1 MQKRNFTAGGFSPDR
16 GKREE
21 MACAVQANPAEP
33 GRWGGRTRRQN
44 GAVRW
49 TAGQSGRT
57 GRRTRRQNRAAGRS
71 GRTERQDG
79 AAGRGGRTER
89 QDGAAGRGG
98 RTGRQDGAGEEG
110 GAGGGGGR
118 GGQGGGGGGGGGR
131 GGQKKRGGE
140 ATSSQR
146 TGPGAP
152 PAQTKKRDSNRRKPP
167 DSEKAHGEAARH
179 LQKAN
184 AQVLN
189 TLFGHREGC
198 NIIRTAA
205 VSKITESNF
214 SIFLHSDHSFQ
225 AHSRTRPWS
234 FPFPELCPE
243 AERVSVSAN
252 LRRHR
257 AAFDLRFSI
266 LCTISHKILF
276 YDVFT
281 GFSRHAPTHVYG
293 AARIHGAAPQ

>member
-1 MQKRNFTAGGFSPDR
+1 
-16 GKREE
+16 
-21 MACAVQANPAEP
+21 MACAVRGESCRTRTVGRQDEAAEQ
-33 GRWGGRTRRQN
+33 GGRTERQDGAARRSGKTERQD
-44 GAVRW
+44 GA
-49 TAGQSGRT
+49 AGRSGRT
-57 GRRTRRQNRAAGRS
+57 GRQDGAAGRS

-79 AAGRGGRTER
+79 AARRS
-89 QDGAAGRGG
+89 G
-98 RTGRQDGAGEEG
+98 RTGRQDGA
-110 GAGGGGGR
+110 AGRCGR
-118 GGQGGGGGGGGGR
+118 
-131 GGQKKRGGE
+131 KRGGGQSRVI
-140 ATSSQR
+140 AADRSGGRRPHKQKNGRDHRSR
-146 TGPGAP
+146 PFY
-152 PAQTKKRDSNRRKPP
+152 RDSNRRKPP

-205 VSKITESNF
+205 VSKITERNF

>member
-1 MQKRNFTAGGFSPDR
+1 MKTTLDGVVFLLPHVSSHAKTEFHRRRIFPGP
-16 GKREE
+16 REE
-21 MACAVQANPAEP
+21 GRNSMRHPGESCRTRTVGRQDEAAER
-33 GRWGGRTRRQN
+33 GSKMDGRTGRQN
-44 GAVRW
+44 GAQNKAAEQGGK
-49 TAGQSGRT
+49 TD
-57 GRRTRRQNRAAGRS
+57 RQDETAGRS
-71 GRTERQDG
+71 GKTEQQDGAARRSSRTGRQDG
-79 AAGRGGRTER
+79 AAGRSGR
-89 QDGAAGRGG
+89 
-98 RTGRQDGAGEEG
+98 
-110 GAGGGGGR
+110 
-118 GGQGGGGGGGGGR
+118 
-131 GGQKKRGGE
+131 KRGGGQSRVI
-140 ATSSQR
+140 AADRSGGAAR
-146 TGPGAP
+146 TN
-152 PAQTKKRDSNRRKPP
+152 KKRDSNRREPP

>member
-1 MQKRNFTAGGFSPDR
+1 MQKRSFTAGGFSPDR

-21 MACAVQANPAEP
+21 MACAVRANPAEP

-44 GAVRW
+44 RAAGRSGKTERQDGAARRIGR
-49 TAGQSGRT
+49 TDRQDGAAGRSGRT
-57 GRRTRRQNRAAGRS
+57 GRQDGAAGRS

-79 AAGRGGRTER
+79 AARRSGKTER
-89 QDGAAGRGG
+89 QDGAAGRCG
-98 RTGRQDGAGEEG
+98 RTVR
-110 GAGGGGGR
+110 
-118 GGQGGGGGGGGGR
+118 
-131 GGQKKRGGE
+131 QKKRGR
-140 ATSSQR
+140 AK
-146 TGPGAP
+146 PGHRSGQVRGRRP
-152 PAQTKKRDSNRRKPP
+152 HKQKKRDSNRRKPP

-281 GFSRHAPTHVYG
+281 GFSRHTPTHVYG
-293 AARIHGAAPQ
+293 AGRIHEAAPQ